1 MNDASIHAHAL
12 ELHKALMAYIEATY
26 HISDDDLLHQRAEL
40 LSELGVVHQIPFLE
54 STPRYEAR
62 DKFSSIKDL
71 HPAALEALLT
81 LVPKNH
87 LGKQVLFDPPYLHQ
101 AEALRQTIVRK
112 QNLVIMTGTGS
123 GKTESFLMP
132 ILAKLAIEA
141 KDSQSTWQSNA
152 VRAMVL
158 YPMNALVND
167 QLSRLRAIFGD
178 PRICAIFKAWAN
190 RPPRF
195 ARYTSRAPYAG
206 LRTTQ
211 KDGKN
216 LKQIRDFYVKTWEA
230 AERGDESAQ
239 LLLADLRARGKWPA
253 KPDLEAWFGKPVAR
267 WKDKNGQFKRA
278 VTLPDDSEL
287 LTRHE
292 VQANPPDILVTN
304 YSMLEY
310 MLMRPIERSVFDHT
324 VAWLKASKD
333 HRFTLVLDEA
343 HLYRGAPGTEVA
355 FLVRRLRDR
364 LQIENDQFQVIG
376 STASFSASTAAQHF
390 VADLTGTSPSDMAV
404 VEGKYAFRSPDGPGN
419 IRDAEVLSAIDL
431 EIFNQGGTAERL
443 KAVEDFLHYRG
454 VNGVGE
460 LHYLLHKA
468 LFEYPPLNRL
478 INETMRAALATDT
491 LPTLVFPEVPD
502 EVAGRALLAL
512 TALASSARPDED
524 GASLLPARVHTFFR
538 GLPGL
543 WVCMDPKCT
552 GLPNPGT
559 GVAGR
564 LYSQPRERCESCN
577 AVVLQLYTCRYC
589 GIAYGVGF
597 SPTPSSPT
605 VIWQDPGARL
615 TFESEVFEPLRQVDL
630 LLSEPTDGSGE
641 AVFDLMTGE
650 IDAKNPTQRTRPVYL
665 APIAAQKSQGGGKTE
680 SSAAPGRFVKCGC
693 CGRRSRRVVSPVQD
707 HETKGDEPLRLLVS
721 KQLQLQPPS
730 REAATALAPHRG
742 RKVLIFSDSRQV
754 AARLAPQLQTYSTR
768 DAIRAAVA
776 IGWKRLDE
784 SATTPYHLGHLYTA
798 ALLGAHILGIRL
810 RPELATNESFQVYE
824 QIGTMVAA
832 GEHLTGEGL
841 AKILAVGTE
850 AEANRALLVDV
861 IDAVR
866 DPLVGF
872 QTLALA
878 SIVER
883 ADRTQFIVGLAN
895 LPDVAET
902 PEQKLQ
908 LFRAWLND
916 WRDAGFYTNN
926 MPGEWTQLGEDVE
939 VKVKLRGEAFDEFV
953 KRLPDAVRR
962 RFKSDWLKPL
972 LQCFA
977 EPMGAGKY
985 RLKGS
990 QLALDFEGPW
1000 VTCLICRTPQRPCHA
1015 IHTCAECG
1023 KPSLAAFD
1031 PDTNPYFRSR
1041 KGFYRDPIVRAL
1053 QGEGYTPIALIA
1065 AEHTAQLN
1073 AAQHEDVFSKGERN
1087 ELLFQDVPLSGPT
1100 GALLPAI
1107 DVLSS
1112 TTTMEVGIDIGQL
1125 SGVALRNMPPSRA
1138 SYQQRAGRAGR
1149 RANAVASVLAYSGLD
1164 THDEHF
1170 FTNPAEMIRGPVVD
1184 PRLSLDNQQI
1194 AERHLN
1200 AFLLQSY
1207 LQSKTSLIPTD
1218 KDAQLFSTLGSV
1230 AEFKLPTSKLN
1241 REELGAFLIAEVDT
1255 LRRRAEEILPE
1266 KIAGAKRTELLD
1278 KMAGKLL
1285 TALDDA
1291 ISDAEFT
1298 SASTTWNT
1306 AEDETIEVE
1315 EETGEERPVR
1325 SPAGSKFLL
1334 DRLLYKGILPRYAF
1348 PTDVA
1353 TFHVFNPRESTKFRP
1368 RFEYLPSQGMV
1379 AALSQ
1384 YAPGKDIW
1392 VDNRL
1397 YRSGA
1402 IYAPVR
1408 SDLIKAWEERML
1420 HAECSRC
1427 GYSDRWQPGGS
1438 VDLHAVLN
1446 CPACQ
1451 GAQSLGPVHHWFRP
1465 TGFAHPH
1472 IEAPKLRPDE
1482 LAPPTYATR
1491 AKLTLKT
1498 ADTTSWPP
1506 AIPNNP
1512 RIRVLPTRERLL
1524 VSNTGTAR
1532 AGFDYCTMCGLVEA
1546 HGSPN
1551 SKLRGTH
1558 VKPYPDERES
1568 NCPGNRIAT
1577 HVILGTDFVSDVAL
1591 FSFRLEQ
1598 GVRLPPAATITSIA
1612 MRTLA
1617 EAIARAATESVLQI
1631 EHGEVVAEYR
1641 PAVTDAGVRGEE
1653 SELFL
1658 YDTLPGGAGYSRR
1671 AVEDVQRLFVEA
1683 RRLMNNCKGN
1693 CDSSCYRCLR
1703 TFRNRQDHGL
1713 IDRHVGA
1720 ALIDFL
1726 LNGELPDFPLKRLR
1740 SARDLLIEDLCRHV
1754 EGTQYTSA
1762 QNSSD
1767 TIVATHKGLVREIV
1781 ISHPLETPDGYEI
1794 FSGCDTA
1801 RLAISELMVR
1811 RNLARATQV
1820 ARSWVAGD

>member
-1 MNDASIHAHAL
+1 MKDISIHAHAL

-26 HISDDDLLHQRAEL
+26 HISDKDLLRQRAEL
-40 LSELGVVHQIPFLE
+40 LSEPEVVHQLPFLE
-54 STPRYEAR
+54 STPRYQAK
-62 DKFSSIKDL
+62 DKFSAIAGL
-71 HPAALEALLT
+71 HPAAREALET

-87 LGKQVLFDPPYLHQ
+87 LGKHVLFDPPYLHQ
-101 AEALRQTIVRK
+101 AQAIDQTVVQGK
-112 QNLVIMTGTGS
+112 NLVIMTGTGS

-132 ILAKLAIEA
+132 ILSKLAIEA
-141 KDSQSTWQSNA
+141 KERPETWSSYPA
-152 VRAMVL
+152 VRAMIL

-167 QLSRLRAIFGD
+167 QLSRLRGMFGD
-178 PRICAIFKAWAN
+178 PRIRALFESWAD

-195 ARYTSRAPYAG
+195 ARYTSRSPYAG
-206 LRTTQ
+206 LRTVQ

-216 LKQIRDFYVKTWEA
+216 LKQIGDFYVKTWQA
-230 AERGDESAQ
+230 AEQGDQAAQELLSNLRG
-239 LLLADLRARGKWPA
+239 RGKWPA
-253 KPDLEAWFGKPVAR
+253 KPDLESWYGKPGSR
-267 WKDKNGQFKRA
+267 WKDKSGEFKRA
-278 VTLPDDSEL
+278 VTLPGDSEL

-292 VQANPPDILVTN
+292 VQANPPDLLVTN

-310 MLMRPIERSVFDHT
+310 MLMRPVERGIFDRT
-324 VAWLKASKD
+324 CEWLKLSKNN
-333 HRFTLVLDEA
+333 RFTLVLDEA

-376 STASFSASTAAQHF
+376 STASFSSAESARNF
-390 VADLTGTSPSDMAV
+390 VADLTDTSPGDMGVA
-404 VEGKYAFRSPDGPGN
+404 EGTYAFRSPQGPGT
-419 IRDAEVLSAIDL
+419 IQDAEILARIDVGR
-431 EIFNQGGTAERL
+431 FNDAEEAQRL
-443 KAVEDFLHYRG
+443 PIVREFLDFRAVKEDGSLG
-454 VNGVGE
+454 P
-460 LHYLLHKA
+460 LLHRA
-468 LFEYPPLNRL
+468 LDEYEPLNFL
-478 INETMRAALATDT
+478 INETMKVALPTST
-491 LPTLVFPEVPD
+491 LPELIFPDVPYQM
-502 EVAGRALLAL
+502 AGRAALAL
-512 TALASSARPDED
+512 TALASCARSDEES
-524 GASLLPARVHTFFR
+524 ASLLPARVHTFFR

-543 WVCMDPKCT
+543 WVCMDPNCT
-552 GLPNPGT
+552 GLPEPGV

-589 GIAYGVGF
+589 GTAYAVGF
-597 SPTPSSPT
+597 SPTPESPRA
-605 VIWQDPGARL
+605 VWQDPGARL
-615 TFESEVFEPLRQVDL
+615 AFESEVFEPLLQVDL
-630 LLSEPTDGSGE
+630 QLSEPTDGGGE
-641 AVFDLMTGE
+641 ACFDLVTGE
-650 IDAKNPTQRTRPVYL
+650 IDSKNPTPRTRPVYL
-665 APIAAQKSQGGGKTE
+665 APVPNSKKKGGRKNSDSTV
-680 SSAAPGRFVKCGC
+680 APGRFVECGC
-693 CGRRSRRVVSPVQD
+693 CRRRSRRVISPVQD

-721 KQLQLQPPS
+721 KQLQLQPVGKQKWTP
-730 REAATALAPHRG
+730 LAPLRG
-742 RKVLIFSDSRQV
+742 KKVLIFSDSRQV

-768 DAIRAAVA
+768 DAIRAALA
-776 IGWKRLDE
+776 IGWNQLRETAK
-784 SATTPYHLGHLYTA
+784 TTYHLGHLYTA
-798 ALLGAHILGIRL
+798 ALLGAQMLGVRL

-824 QIGTMVAA
+824 DIGAMVAA
-832 GEHLTGEGL
+832 GEHKTSDGL
-841 AKILAVGTE
+841 AKILAIGSD

-883 ADRTQFIVGLAN
+883 ADRYEFVTRLPSLVG
-895 LPDVAET
+895 VAET
-902 PEQKLQ
+902 PQQKLE

-916 WRDAGFYTNN
+916 WRDAGFFTNN
-926 MPGEWTQLGEDVE
+926 MPGEWTQQGEDVE
-939 VKVKLRGEAFDEFV
+939 VRVKLRGEAFEDFTR
-953 KRLPDAVRR
+953 RLPDSVRK

-990 QLALDFEGPW
+990 QLALDFGGSW
-1000 VTCLICRTPQRPCHA
+1000 VTCLVCRTPQRPCHA
-1015 IHTCAECG
+1015 IQTCAECG
-1023 KPSLAAFD
+1023 EAALESFD
-1031 PDTNPYFRSR
+1031 PENDAYFRSR
-1041 KGFYRDPIVRAL
+1041 KGFYRDPIAQAL
-1053 QGEGYTPIALIA
+1053 RGEGYTPIALIA

-1087 ELLFQDVPLSGPT
+1087 ELLFQDVPLAGPA

-1184 PRLSLDNQQI
+1184 PRLSLNNKEI

-1207 LQSKTSLIPTD
+1207 LQSKTGLVPTD
-1218 KDAQLFSTLGSV
+1218 KDAQLFSTLGTV
-1230 AEFKLPTSKLN
+1230 AEFKLPSSKLN
-1241 REELGAFLIAEVDT
+1241 RKELGDFLSAEAEA
-1255 LRRRAEEILPE
+1255 LKCRAEKILPGE
-1266 KIAGAKRTELLD
+1266 IVGENRIKLLD
-1278 KMAGKLL
+1278 SMAEKLL
-1285 TALDDA
+1285 AALDSA
-1291 ISDAEFT
+1291 IADAEST
-1298 SASTTWNT
+1298 SAATTWT
-1306 AEDETIEVE
+1306 SEEGDIVEVE
-1315 EETGEERPVR
+1315 EEAGEERPVR
-1325 SPAGSKFLL
+1325 APAGSKFLL

-1353 TFHVFNPRESTKFRP
+1353 TFHIFNSRESTKFRP

-1408 SDLIKAWEERML
+1408 NDLYQAWEERML

-1427 GYSDRWQPGGS
+1427 GYSDRWRPGGT
-1438 VDLHAVLN
+1438 VDLRAVLD
-1446 CPACQ
+1446 CPACE
-1451 GAQSLGPVHHWFRP
+1451 GVQSLGPVHHWFRP

-1472 IEAPKLRPDE
+1472 IEPAKLRPDE

-1498 ADTTSWPP
+1498 SDTTSWS
-1506 AIPNNP
+1506 ASIPGNP
-1512 RIRVLPTRERLL
+1512 RIRVYPTRETLL
-1524 VSNTGTAR
+1524 VSNTGSAR

-1551 SKLRGTH
+1551 SKLRGPH
-1558 VKPYPDERES
+1558 IKPFPDEREH
-1568 NCPGNRIAT
+1568 NCHGNRVAT
-1577 HVILGTDFVSDVAL
+1577 HVILGTDFFSDVAL
-1591 FSFRLEQ
+1591 FSFRLDKN
-1598 GVRLPPAATITSIA
+1598 VRLPPAATITSIA

-1641 PAVTDAGVRGEE
+1641 PAVTPAGVRGEE

-1658 YDTLPGGAGYSRR
+1658 YDTLPGGAGYSIR
-1671 AVEDVQRLFVEA
+1671 AVEDVERLFVEA
-1683 RRLMNNCKGN
+1683 RRLMSKCKEN

-1713 IDRHVGA
+1713 IDRHVGT

-1726 LNGELPDFPLKRLR
+1726 LTGELPEFPDGRLR
-1740 SARDLLIEDLCRHV
+1740 AARDLMLEDLARHEDGWRFKRHAVLVNKIVMSQNGV
-1754 EGTQYTSA
+1754 E
-1762 QNSSD
+1762 
-1767 TIVATHKGLVREIV
+1767 REIA
-1781 ISHPLETPDGYEI
+1781 ISNPLETPGGYEVR
-1794 FSGCDTA
+1794 SPSV
-1801 RLAISELMVR
+1801 LVISELMAR
-1811 RNLARATQV
+1811 RNLARATEI
-1820 ARSWVAGD
+1820 ARAWAGC